1 MSNTPR
7 RARHTEA
14 RGRDSMNDMPPMPSI
29 DSTPARL
36 RGIVEFSKSRSF
48 LTRRFGEK
56 NETMSKIKG
65 MVQFGD
71 LTYRIVKVRS
81 GAYDAIR
88 ILDEVRIGTFQT
100 TPRLSLQAA

>member
-1 MSNTPR
+1 
-7 RARHTEA
+7 
-14 RGRDSMNDMPPMPSI
+14 
-29 DSTPARL
+29 
-36 RGIVEFSKSRSF
+36 
-48 LTRRFGEK
+48 
-56 NETMSKIKG
+56 MSKIKG

-100 TPRLSLQAA
+100 TPRLSLQAAGADTTELRAVAMVAMRQAKVSWFRRGAVTPAVAPGVASTVVAHWPSVS